1 MKSKDLKRLELVTLA
16 QAILDLVV
24 EPDVTDDEIDTALAY
39 LSHYPGLLRKVRR
52 MDKETARAWAQDI
65 EQAMGRYYAR
75 RRD

>member
-39 LSHYPGLLRKVRR
+39 LSHYPALLRKVRR
-52 MDKETARAWAQDI
+52 MDRETAKAWAMDI
-65 EQAMGRYYAR
+65 EQAMGRYYLR
-75 RRD
+75 RKD